1 MRIVLLTNHFLT
13 TEKFAIRLDHPVKRY
28 KASEKLPD
36 KPARPFPENIT
47 PVTQA
52 GMANPAQGVQP
63 MEIKQEAVMNVSR
76 LC

>member
-1 MRIVLLTNHFLT
+1 M
-13 TEKFAIRLDHPVKRY
+13 FATRLDHPVKRY

-52 GMANPAQGVQP
+52 GMANTAPGVQP
-63 MEIKQEAVMNVSR
+63 MEIKQEPGMGVSSFPIS
-76 LC
+76 

>member
-1 MRIVLLTNHFLT
+1 LFQNYFLT
-13 TEKFAIRLDHPVKRY
+13 PTILVTRLDHPVKRY

-52 GMANPAQGVQP
+52 GMANPAPGVQP
-63 MEIKQEAVMNVSR
+63 MEIKQEAGMGVSYFPIS
-76 LC
+76 